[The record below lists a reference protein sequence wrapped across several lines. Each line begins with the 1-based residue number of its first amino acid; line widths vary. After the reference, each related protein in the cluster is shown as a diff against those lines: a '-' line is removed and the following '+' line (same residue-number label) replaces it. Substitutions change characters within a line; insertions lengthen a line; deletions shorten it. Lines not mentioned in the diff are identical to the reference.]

1 MPLKK
6 GKSREVISEN
16 ISKLTKEG
24 GRPRKQIIAIALST
38 ARKSISENISKLT
51 KEGGRPRKQIIAI
64 ALSTARKSKKPGKRK
79 SKR

>member
-6 GKSREVISEN
+6 GTSRETVSKN

-38 ARKSISENISKLT
+38 ARKPK
-51 KEGGRPRKQIIAI
+51 
-64 ALSTARKSKKPGKRK
+64 KSAKRK
-79 SKR
+79 SKRSR

>member
-6 GKSREVISEN
+6 GISRETVSKN

-38 ARKSISENISKLT
+38 ARKPK
-51 KEGGRPRKQIIAI
+51 
-64 ALSTARKSKKPGKRK
+64 KSAKRK
-79 SKR
+79 AKR